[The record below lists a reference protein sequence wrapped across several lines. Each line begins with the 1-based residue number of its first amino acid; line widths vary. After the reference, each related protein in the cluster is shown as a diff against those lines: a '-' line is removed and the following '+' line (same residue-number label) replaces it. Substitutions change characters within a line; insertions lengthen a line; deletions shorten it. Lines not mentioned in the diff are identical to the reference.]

1 MKLSESEEVLHGIDH
16 SVEVLAKHLAEG
28 EMVYGLSASKLISSV
43 VRLPRLTLIGV
54 NTGFGGSADV
64 RTNALRLL
72 QKGLVQHQNSALLSP
87 HDLSG
92 VSTTHGAASNIQSK
106 AMPTAWVRGLML
118 ARLNSIIR
126 GHSAVSMPII
136 EMILAFLEHDI
147 TPIIPKRGSISAR
160 YGIKSLQWVLQIC

>member
-1 MKLSESEEVLHGIDH
+1 MRLVNGHVLT
-16 SVEVLAKHLAEG
+16 K
-28 EMVYGLSASKLISSV
+28 
-43 VRLPRLTLIGV
+43 TGV

-72 QKGLVQHQNSALLSP
+72 QQGLVQHQNSALLSS
-87 HDLSG
+87 HDMLG
-92 VSTTHGAASNIQSK
+92 ATTLHGAASDVQSK
-106 AMPTAWVRGLML
+106 AMPTAWARGLML

-136 EMILAFLEHDI
+136 QTILAFLEHEV

-160 YGIKSLQWVLQIC
+160 